1 MTPTD
6 IPYLDTSNAPLPTR
20 RTLRRRR
27 SLLRQAIGFVG
38 FNLRIL
44 RVIRRTAATEKAHRR
59 D

>member
-6 IPYLDTSNAPLPTR
+6 IPYIDTSNA
-20 RTLRRRR
+20 
-27 SLLRQAIGFVG
+27 LLRQAVGFVG
-38 FNLRIL
+38 FNPRIL